1 MVRESLGSRP
11 NSEQER
17 PFEWLRA
24 LRESAS
30 GYSELLH
37 ESGDPVVAAYR
48 VATARCRSSEMATPI
63 PTLREVHAAA
73 RELLGL
79 AGKRNDTTM
88 SIARVRSDCE
98 KAGLLVI
105 GSGAPQFAF

>member
-1 MVRESLGSRP
+1 MHRMTHVSWRGVEH
-11 NSEQER
+11 ER

-30 GYSELLH
+30 GYTELLR
-37 ESGDPVVAAYR
+37 ESGDPIVAAYR
-48 VATARCRSSEMATPI
+48 VASARCRASEMSTAV

-79 AGKRNDTTM
+79 AGKRNDTSM
-88 SIARVRSDCE
+88 SIARIRSDCE

-105 GSGAPQFAF
+105 GSGQPQFAA